1 MDEHTQ
7 LAMALSIS
15 LMDDKE
21 QGGTTIEIPKPIV
34 KPKKR
39 GRKKKKDEDLDEQTL
54 VAMAIS
60 ASLADETKQK
70 NKDLGKNEER
80 PGKKTKSRVKAKLKK
95 GHQEFP
101 VLLSRNDYER
111 QKILEERISALLE
124 PSHSV
129 DMISDHVFQPST
141 IKIKYLDPERR
152 LLTETYPGNIK
163 IKSGL
168 QLWTAT
174 GADLSKNQTDKSPFY
189 VEQLQPTIVP
199 ITPKPCTSPI
209 SYSKKTPTKTPCKIS
224 PKATK
229 PSNEMNVEESMSM
242 TQSFGMTVQCLAE
255 LAEEGIQDST
265 SSDKCGFIPQDTVQ
279 RVDSPDNHLSNDQL
293 TLLEELS
300 SLVNSERM
308 SDVMI
313 HIDDGSKLHVH
324 SFIIRLR
331 CPALAE
337 HLDQSHVRHS
347 TNLPFITVSD
357 ISYEAMENVL
367 SYIYSATVNVTR
379 DTAAETHKFAK
390 RFKMTELASHCKPF
404 LADDTNT
411 KATRKGSELD
421 ILDKDLNQLID
432 SLWEVEDDD
441 NEKENARDAGRT
453 SEDDDANETFN
464 DDELKEIYEVSQRSR
479 SKSFQDDDSDV
490 VPLDDGFPLVS
501 SPKDT
506 SNDDDDGTKD
516 EDSAEEVLSEMMLTQ
531 GCRRSNTSSYCS
543 HENISDGDDEDWSMV
558 LDDEGAVQ
566 SEENV
571 QCLNLFSNRTTDK
584 TEDELKENFV
594 DSPKDIIGETPKG
607 IYHSRR
613 KGSDSSS
620 KSERVDDEHHYRTFE
635 DSFHAFLDHTLVDEN
650 DKNAISAATDIRK
663 KRKASPEPSNMSGD
677 KSKSVDIG
685 ERFRASHQ
693 ILLDDGT
700 SRSDSPDDVVLLLP
714 LDSAE
719 SESDSPDR
727 IGDKNL
733 QNMQTTRSRVESG
746 KMIDTKVKGNTIGQ
760 GKVSSPRKKLLIQ
773 EYSPKSDSDNCLS
786 PDRDVIEIHNVST
799 KEKKGLINESF
810 HTSSE
815 AHKKCS
821 MKLDC
826 NIHVHESDTRLKG
839 FESQSSVEDQNDD
852 DLKNRLESLDGSLSE
867 DILSPSPPPSPKFCR
882 ASQLPRLEKIKHV
895 RSPVSRN
902 NQFRFGQSRTRYSKE
917 KAVSLEGEDNTY
929 QLSSSSSTSSINESM
944 LSSSFKRNKKRKVK
958 RDTMQCGSGDR
969 LPSPSDDF
977 STGSTD
983 TVKRW
988 PSMVKDQD
996 LPNHRSRDNINCK
1009 ASPGLPHDPSPSP
1022 PSQSRSHRISPSPS
1036 IERSPAASPLP
1047 GASSTSPVGSLR
1059 QSPPYPDMQDMDG
1072 EPDERFAFDM
1082 EEGCGFDD
1090 FNVDMDLPG
1099 DVDDN
1104 AGIINQ
1110 ENNALE
1116 DMEDWNISHGSREGI
1131 VIGSH
1136 QSEPLDQD
1144 KEIDL
1149 TIEEERVEDELMSDD
1164 LHQPPPALKDR
1175 ITGVDTCNTL
1185 DESEQGGSFNRRGT
1199 PQANH
1204 QTFQY
1209 GTELVNGQKKNR
1221 IPHSS
1226 QTTPRT
1232 SHTTAGTALKTP
1244 LRLIEEQYYPP
1255 APITP
1260 MPNYGSMITPELKKE
1275 LKRFGVKPLAKKK
1288 AKLLLTEI
1296 YSYLHQVMP
1305 EDESDEDTSSTAK
1318 VNQEPEPSKGRAKK
1332 GKATRKPATKKG
1344 QGQKK
1349 GKEESSSDDRATK
1362 KLKKPTKPRKRK
1374 TAEEILDETPTKRIK
1389 KESPVGERFLDT
1401 GRSGVGT
1408 EDSTRVD
1415 ELVSSQGSRSSSIDS
1430 DKNDFG
1436 ESMYHEDEEEDDVV
1450 MATQQ
1455 VQDMPTELK
1464 KYIMRNKELH
1474 QRILQYEVLN
1484 LEEFYKELKE
1494 AQVPCSKI
1502 KLIEFLDQQCITFRH
1517 KEGSRQ
1523 RKPKKTKR

>member
-21 QGGTTIEIPKPIV
+21 QGSTAIEIPKPIL

-39 GRKKKKDEDLDEQTL
+39 GRKKKKDEDLDEQTR

-80 PGKKTKSRVKAKLKK
+80 PGKKTKSRVRAKLKK

-101 VLLSRNDYER
+101 VLLSRNNDER
-111 QKILEERISALLE
+111 QKIWEERISALLE
-124 PSHSV
+124 PSHSM

-168 QLWTAT
+168 QLWNAT
-174 GADLSKNQTDKSPFY
+174 GADLSKNQTGKSPYY

-199 ITPKPCTSPI
+199 VTPKPYTSPI
-209 SYSKKTPTKTPCKIS
+209 SHSKKTPTKTPCKIS

-279 RVDSPDNHLSNDQL
+279 RVDSPDDHLSNDQL

-313 HIDDGSKLHVH
+313 QIDDGSKLHVH

-337 HLDQSHVRHS
+337 HLDQSPVRHS
-347 TNLPFITVSD
+347 TNRPFIIVSD

-390 RFKMTELASHCKPF
+390 RFKMTELALHCKPF
-404 LADDTNT
+404 LEDDTNT

-441 NEKENARDAGRT
+441 DEKENARDAGRT

-479 SKSFQDDDSDV
+479 SKSFQDDDGDV
-490 VPLDDGFPLVS
+490 VPLEDGFPLVS

-506 SNDDDDGTKD
+506 SNDDGGTKD

-531 GCRRSNTSSYCS
+531 GCRRSNTNSYCS

-558 LDDEGAVQ
+558 LDNEGGAVH

-571 QCLNLFSNRTTDK
+571 QCLNLSSNRTTDK
-584 TEDELKENFV
+584 TEDELQENFV

-620 KSERVDDEHHYRTFE
+620 KNERVDDEHHYRTFE

-650 DKNAISAATDIRK
+650 DKSPISPATDIRK
-663 KRKASPEPSNMSGD
+663 KRKASPEPSNVSGD
-677 KSKSVDIG
+677 KSNSEDIG

-693 ILLDDGT
+693 FLLDDGT

-714 LDSAE
+714 LDSGE
-719 SESDSPDR
+719 SENDKPDR

-733 QNMQTTRSRVESG
+733 QNMQARSQGENG
-746 KMIDTKVKGNTIGQ
+746 KMIYTKVKGNTIGRR
-760 GKVSSPRKKLLIQ
+760 KVSSPRKKLLIQ
-773 EYSPKSDSDNCLS
+773 EYSPNSDSDNCLS
-786 PDRDVIEIHNVST
+786 PDRDVVEIHSNST
-799 KEKKGLINESF
+799 KETESKGLINESL
-810 HTSSE
+810 HTSSL
-815 AHKKCS
+815 AHKKSS

-826 NIHVHESDTRLKG
+826 NTHVHETDTRLKG
-839 FESQSSVEDQNDD
+839 FESQSSVEDQNGD

-882 ASQLPRLEKIKHV
+882 ASQLPRLEKIKDV

-902 NQFRFGQSRTRYSKE
+902 CQFRFGQSRTRYSKE
-917 KAVSLEGEDNTY
+917 KAVSLEEEDDTY

-944 LSSSFKRNKKRKVK
+944 LSSSLKRNKKRKVK
-958 RDTMQCGSGDR
+958 RDTMQSGSGDR

-977 STGSTD
+977 STDSTD

-988 PSMVKDQD
+988 PNMVKDQD
-996 LPNHRSRDNINCK
+996 LPNRRSRDNINHE
-1009 ASPGLPHDPSPSP
+1009 ASPELPHNTSP
-1022 PSQSRSHRISPSPS
+1022 PSQSRSHRISPSHS
-1036 IERSPAASPLP
+1036 IERFHAAPGASPLP
-1047 GASSTSPVGSLR
+1047 RASSTSPAGSFR
-1059 QSPPYPDMQDMDG
+1059 QSPAYTDMQDICG
-1072 EPDERFAFDM
+1072 EQDERFAFDM

-1090 FNVDMDLPG
+1090 FSVDMDLPG
-1099 DVDDN
+1099 DVDGN

-1116 DMEDWNISHGSREGI
+1116 DMEDWNRSHGSREGI

-1136 QSEPLDQD
+1136 QRERLDQD

-1149 TIEEERVEDELMSDD
+1149 TFKEERLEDELMSDD

-1185 DESEQGGSFNRRGT
+1185 DESEQGGT
-1199 PQANH
+1199 PQAN
-1204 QTFQY
+1204 QTVQY

-1221 IPHSS
+1221 LPHSS
-1226 QTTPRT
+1226 QTTPST

-1244 LRLIEEQYYPP
+1244 LRRIEEEYYPP

-1260 MPNYGSMITPELKKE
+1260 MPDYGSMITPELKKE
-1275 LKRFGVKPLAKKK
+1275 LKRFGIKPLAKKK

-1296 YSYLHQVMP
+1296 FSYLHQVMP

-1362 KLKKPTKPRKRK
+1362 KPKKPTKPRKRK
-1374 TAEEILDETPTKRIK
+1374 TAEEILDETPTKRMK
-1389 KESPVGERFLDT
+1389 KESPVKERILDT

-1408 EDSTRVD
+1408 EDSTGVD